1 VLVDGSFP
9 LAPTCPDYSAFLS
22 GCLWLSVYV
31 DALCPVPS
39 PLAKVST
46 GTRPDGNGTGQRAS
60 RHIDKH
66 EQSGLFASLCSGF
79 SRGMTPCEPPLQVP
93 RRHGIRSPVRP
104 SIVVKML
111 ISGFWEEAEVKVK
124 IMSPYWRPSRRNLK
138 KDFDGINLRGVPIT
152 MVGKALWA
160 RD

>member
-9 LAPTCPDYSAFLS
+9 LAPTCPDYSALLS
-22 GCLWLSVYV
+22 GCSWLSVYV
-31 DALCPVPS
+31 DALCPAPS

-46 GTRPDGNGTGQRAS
+46 GTRPDGDGTGQRAS

-93 RRHGIRSPVRP
+93 RRHGIRFPVRP
-104 SIVVKML
+104 FDRGKNADIGLLGGGRSESQDHVAIL
-111 ISGFWEEAEVKVK
+111 EAE
-124 IMSPYWRPSRRNLK
+124 STELEQ
-138 KDFDGINLRGVPIT
+138 GL
-152 MVGKALWA
+152 
-160 RD
+160 